1 MVEANLKNAR
11 KHGIFMREKRC
22 QCPAK
27 KLMATNFTKVKTTYT
42 DKCRGVCCW
51 FVLAISIVAFVALA
65 VWMMIIH
72 YFIETN
78 ESLPSPLVTLAT
90 VLFTAIIIALV
101 FLCCNKTYFECKH
114 SALEMLFN
122 CDSCG
127 HNVHKT
133 YECFIYLVYV
143 NYVDNRRRHRWYRY
157 CRNKTYSP
165 WGRYTAE
172 SVTRT
177 VEQKPRP
184 TTTIETVEREFKE
197 MSGEEK
203 DDYTT
208 SWAWTSDLMSRL
220 D

>member
-1 MVEANLKNAR
+1 M
-11 KHGIFMREKRC
+11 
-22 QCPAK
+22 
-27 KLMATNFTKVKTTYT
+27 
-42 DKCRGVCCW
+42 
-51 FVLAISIVAFVALA
+51 
-65 VWMMIIH
+65 
-72 YFIETN
+72 
-78 ESLPSPLVTLAT
+78 

-114 SALEMLFN
+114 TALEVLFN

-127 HNVHKT
+127 HEVHKT
-133 YECFIYLVYV
+133 YECFIYFVYV

-184 TTTIETVEREFKE
+184 MTTIEAVEREFKE

-208 SWAWTSDLMSRL
+208 SWAWTTDLMSRL